1 MVDEVLDPFLLLAS
15 YGQECQ
21 EQEMIRVVSEEMLA
35 EIIGT
40 TRATSTFSYIN
51 SRNWASF
58 ITMADWKCT
67 IPFVLHAVSPYS
79 R

>member
-1 MVDEVLDPFLLLAS
+1 
-15 YGQECQ
+15 
-21 EQEMIRVVSEEMLA
+21 MIRVVSEEMLA